1 MMAVAP
7 FFPVMSILGEGGLCI
22 LSSLTLLTYRKSHLK
37 KKNKL
42 VLGISRYPLG
52 LVRGAPCFL
61 RGL

>member
-7 FFPVMSILGEGGLCI
+7 FFPVMSILGWGGMYPFFPY
-22 LSSLTLLTYRKSHLK
+22 SSHVQEISLK
-37 KKNKL
+37 KKKKL